1 MNSLV
6 KKLFLM
12 ALLSATISCGSYK
25 QNIMFKTPENF
36 QSATITPEAVKVIQ
50 DYRIQQNDYLNI
62 DVYSNNGE
70 RIIDPNPELS
80 NTTNIQQGEN
90 QKLKFLVTANGKV
103 KLPMIN
109 EIDLEGLTLRE
120 AEINIQR
127 EYAKYFK
134 DPFVIINFENKRAIL
149 LGASG
154 GQVIPLINPNMK
166 LTEVLAL
173 GTGLD
178 NNAKAHNIRIL
189 RGDEVFVVDLS
200 TIEGY
205 QSGNLM
211 IQPGDVIYIEPIRRP
226 FSEGLREN
234 GTLLSILV
242 SLASFVVIILRF

>member
-1 MNSLV
+1 MNNLV
-6 KKLFLM
+6 KKLCLF
-12 ALLSATISCGSYK
+12 ALLGVAASCGSYK
-25 QNIMFKTPENF
+25 QNIMFKTPEGF
-36 QSATITPEAVKVIQ
+36 QSADISPELVKVIQ
-50 DYRIQQNDYLNI
+50 DYRIEQNDYLLI
-62 DVYSNNGE
+62 DVFSNNGE

-80 NTTNIQQGEN
+80 KNGTAQQGETDN
-90 QKLKFLVTANGKV
+90 LKFLVDSKGDV

-109 EIDLEGLTLRE
+109 EVHLEGLTLRE
-120 AEINIQR
+120 AETSI
-127 EYAKYFK
+127 EGAYAKFFK
-134 DPFVIINFENKRAIL
+134 DPFVIVNFQNKRAVL

-154 GQVIPLINPNMK
+154 GQVITLTSPNLR

-173 GTGLD
+173 GKGLD

-189 RGDEVFVVDLS
+189 RGNEIFLVDLS
-200 TIEGY
+200 TIDGY
-205 QSGNLM
+205 RSGNLF